1 MPRIAILDGS
11 RLARAYAAGALR
23 AGGHEP
29 VELEPGSV
37 ETVVDLLKA
46 QPVALL
52 MADSQDPACPGES
65 LVQACRRDPLLRDLP
80 ILLVAAPAEGVAP
93 APGDLTRPLA
103 ARVLVDRVDQALG
116 A

>member
-29 VELEPGSV
+29 VELESASV
-37 ETVVDLLKA
+37 ATVVELLKA

-52 MADSQDPACPGES
+52 MADAQDPACPAER
-65 LVQACRRDPLLRDLP
+65 LVEACRQDPLLRDLP
-80 ILLVAAPAEGVAP
+80 ILLVSGQEAD
-93 APGDLTRPLA
+93 GDLPRPLA
-103 ARVLVDRVDQALG
+103 ARALVDQVDRALG
-116 A
+116 S